1 MSNFRKTVLYTGVT
15 DNLVRRVYEHKQS
28 FPFSD
33 EKRKNNLVKGFTQRY
48 YLHDLLYY
56 DVFDDPT
63 SAIEREKQ
71 IKGWVRKKKDE
82 LIVKFNPELK
92 DLYEDISK

>member
-28 FPFSD
+28 LRSGD
-33 EKRKNNLVKGFTQRY
+33 LKNNLVKGFTQRY

-56 DVFDDPT
+56 EVFDNPT
-63 SAIEREKQ
+63 FAIEREKQ

-92 DLYEDISK
+92 DLYEDISR